1 MGVKVVLEC
10 DNQTVHASY
19 IYIYI
24 FHYSCIHVMV
34 HAYVIQGL
42 LAIGRED
49 EVMLESNA

>member
-19 IYIYI
+19 IYI

-34 HAYVIQGL
+34 HAYMIQGL
-42 LAIGRED
+42 SAIGRED
-49 EVMLESNA
+49 EAMLESYA